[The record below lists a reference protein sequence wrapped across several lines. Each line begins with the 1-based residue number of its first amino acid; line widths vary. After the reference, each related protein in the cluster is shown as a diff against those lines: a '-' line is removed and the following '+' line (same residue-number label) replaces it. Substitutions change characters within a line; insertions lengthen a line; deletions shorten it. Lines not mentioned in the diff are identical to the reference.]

1 MNPFLRK
8 KCTVVFWNHDATV
21 YGLNISANKNKLLVL
36 QSASALNT
44 EFGLKNNL
52 AAVCREL
59 NPEGEILT
67 VGGAAING
75 SVIFEIPAPAL
86 PDKDLL
92 NALAFEIPRHLPLP
106 QEECLWTFRKFAPP
120 KEAEAKSKVRVWALP
135 RKEWENT
142 IAIVADSGIKLDYI
156 VNPFMAENESA
167 SGFSFYLPQLE
178 KNLSFAFNH
187 ESFREM
193 QFVSNAFESQSNFKD
208 FIDKNVD
215 WDLSLKDLGGKEQYF
230 PCIMLALFALSND
243 FSMNRNFLPELPQG
257 ILPSRCRNLK
267 VAAII
272 LGIAS
277 VAALLGLGFRNWSD
291 SYSRLAAVKTEK
303 GRVLRSIEKIR
314 KSNISN
320 RETDLTVKK
329 IYEAS
334 PGNPEILQCLHFL
347 SEALPE
353 NMYLQEFNSSGNAVE
368 LAIRTGGEGDTDSI
382 AWNKTKLYSPE
393 NVRKRRNSDGSS
405 DIYLKIICK
414 TPDEIKIP
422 TGTQ

>member
-1 MNPFLRK
+1 MEG
-8 KCTVVFWNHDATV
+8 T
-21 YGLNISANKNKLLVL
+21 
-36 QSASALNT
+36 ASAQNI

-59 NPEGEILT
+59 NPDGEIMT
-67 VGGAAING
+67 VAGAAING
-75 SVIFEIPAPAL
+75 STVFEIPAPAL

-92 NALAFEIPRHLPLP
+92 NALAFEIPRHIPLP
-106 QEECLWTFRKFAPP
+106 QEEALWAFRKFTPS
-120 KEAEAKSKVRVWALP
+120 KGAEGKSKVRIWALP

-142 IAIVADSGIKLDYI
+142 IAVVADSGIKLDYI
-156 VNPFMAENESA
+156 FSPFMAENEMA
-167 SGFSFYLPQLE
+167 SNIPFYLPQIEEHLAF
-178 KNLSFAFNH
+178 SFNQ
-187 ESFREM
+187 ENFREM
-193 QFVSNAFESQSNFKD
+193 QFVSDPLELKNTFNE
-208 FIDKNVD
+208 FIEKHVE
-215 WDLSLKDLGGKEQYF
+215 WDASIKELADRQQYY
-230 PCIMLALFALSND
+230 PCLMLAFFALADD
-243 FSMNRNFLPELPQG
+243 FSANRNFLSELPPSMQ
-257 ILPSRCRNLK
+257 PSRCRNLK
-267 VAAII
+267 IAAIA
-272 LGIAS
+272 LGIVSLAS
-277 VAALLGLGFRNWSD
+277 LLGLGFRNWSD
-291 SYSRLAAVKTEK
+291 SYSRLAAVKAEK

-320 RETDLTVKK
+320 REIDLTVKK

-353 NMYLQEFNSSGNAVE
+353 NMYLQEFNSSGNSVE

-414 TPDEIKIP
+414 SPDEIK
-422 TGTQ
+422 TTMENR

>member
-1 MNPFLRK
+1 MNAF
-8 KCTVVFWNHDATV
+8 
-21 YGLNISANKNKLLVL
+21 
-36 QSASALNT
+36 
-44 EFGLKNNL
+44 
-52 AAVCREL
+52 
-59 NPEGEILT
+59 
-67 VGGAAING
+67 
-75 SVIFEIPAPAL
+75 
-86 PDKDLL
+86 
-92 NALAFEIPRHLPLP
+92 AFEIPRHLALP
-106 QEECLWTFRKFAPP
+106 QEECLWTFRKFIHG
-120 KEAEAKSKVRVWALP
+120 KNAEGKSKVRIWALP

-142 IAIVADSGIKLDYI
+142 VAIVADSGIKLDYI
-156 VNPFMAENESA
+156 VNPFMAENESV
-167 SGFSFYLPQLE
+167 SELPFYLPQLE
-178 KNLSFAFNH
+178 KNLVFAFNQDH
-187 ESFREM
+187 FREM
-193 QFVSNAFESQSNFKD
+193 QFVSDAEKQQERFKG
-208 FIDKNVD
+208 FIDARVE
-215 WDLSLKDLGGKEQYF
+215 WDTSIQELADKDQYF
-230 PCIMLALFALSND
+230 PCIMLALFALAND
-243 FSMNRNFLPELPQG
+243 FSANRNFLPELPQS

-267 VAAII
+267 IAAII
-272 LGIAS
+272 LGIVS
-277 VAALLGLGFRNWSD
+277 VIAVLGLGFRNWSD
-291 SYSRLAAVKTEK
+291 SYSRLVAVKTEK
-303 GRVLRSIEKIR
+303 GRVLKSIEKIR

-353 NMYLQEFNSSGNAVE
+353 NMYLQEFNSSGNTVE